1 VFRKIVSLMTA
12 CTIIFMGSSCDK
24 QKNESKEDV
33 KIFSSFFNAQGTEIS
48 SENTVYNLI
57 GEKTGACCELT
68 WLNKGD
74 NIDDIV
80 EKMIMKNDYP
90 DYIYAGNKHQRFI
103 EAGAYIPLDSY
114 IEKNENL
121 KNYFTEEEWDR
132 VREDDGHIYIIPV
145 FSKEYMY
152 DTNTLHNDEAFW
164 IQVKVLRWAG
174 YPEINTLDEYFDLI
188 EAYIKENP
196 VAENGE
202 KNIGYEILNEGY
214 LYFCLENPPQFLDG
228 YPNDGSCIVDRET
241 HKVIDYNT
249 TETARL
255 WFRKLNEEYHK
266 GIIDPECFVM
276 TAQQYYDKL
285 ATGNVIG
292 MVDQRWNFQRSVEN
306 LTDECSYVPLGITI
320 REGIEE
326 HYHSSVAFDV
336 SQGLGV
342 SVSCSDPEGA
352 VKFIN
357 DLISPEIHT
366 LRFWGIEGKDY
377 TVGEDGIFYLTDE
390 QSGFAQDA
398 DYKFNERCQ
407 YDYFPHYKG
416 MDQDGKNAYSPDYQP
431 SEFFKK
437 LSPIMQEC
445 FSAYDVQTY
454 VELLNRSGENAP
466 WYPMWS
472 YTNTFTPDTPHGKA
486 KEDMDAVKHEYL
498 PRVVMSDDFDAE
510 WERYMEAY
518 EKCNVKAYI
527 SALQAE
533 VDRCVKLAE

>member
-1 VFRKIVSLMTA
+1 V
-12 CTIIFMGSSCDK
+12 
-24 QKNESKEDV
+24 N
-33 KIFSSFFNAQGTEIS
+33 
-48 SENTVYNLI
+48 
-57 GEKTGACCELT
+57 
-68 WLNKGD
+68 
-74 NIDDIV
+74 
-80 EKMIMKNDYP
+80 
-90 DYIYAGNKHQRFI
+90 
-103 EAGAYIPLDSY
+103 
-114 IEKNENL
+114 
-121 KNYFTEEEWDR
+121 
-132 VREDDGHIYIIPV
+132 
-145 FSKEYMY
+145 
-152 DTNTLHNDEAFW
+152 
-164 IQVKVLRWAG
+164 
-174 YPEINTLDEYFDLI
+174 
-188 EAYIKENP
+188 
-196 VAENGE
+196 
-202 KNIGYEILNEGY
+202 
-214 LYFCLENPPQFLDG
+214 
-228 YPNDGSCIVDRET
+228 
-241 HKVIDYNT
+241 
-249 TETARL
+249 
-255 WFRKLNEEYHK
+255 
-266 GIIDPECFVM
+266 
-276 TAQQYYDKL
+276 
-285 ATGNVIG
+285 
-292 MVDQRWNFQRSVEN
+292 
-306 LTDECSYVPLGITI
+306 
-320 REGIEE
+320 
-326 HYHSSVAFDV
+326 
-336 SQGLGV
+336 
-342 SVSCSDPEGA
+342 CSDPEGA